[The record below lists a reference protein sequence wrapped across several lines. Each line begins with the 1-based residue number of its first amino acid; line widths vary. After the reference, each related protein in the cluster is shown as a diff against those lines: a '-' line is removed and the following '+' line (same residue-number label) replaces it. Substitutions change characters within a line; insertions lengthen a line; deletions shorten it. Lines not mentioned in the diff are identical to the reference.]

1 MISKVLLLLIAIPSL
16 AFAWPAPESFN
27 SSYIELEEHIL
38 AATITKSSKTAKNAL
53 DNNIVDTIL
62 NDRKSLVHDDF
73 KIPKYFEPAVSFWFS
88 IYTQY
93 TSHQVVIH
101 DKQNLS
107 LIYKVIDF
115 SELHSSSINKFSK
128 SKLQSDLSLEYVR
141 TVRSVLKKLRT
152 KNLKKLN
159 TQEYEVF
166 KSIRKVFKVPKNKKK
181 RFTFFKNLAK
191 NLRTQTGQRD
201 MIYQGVVRSLPYLP
215 FLNEQIK
222 NFKLPK
228 ELIAISFLE
237 SSFNIKARSKVAAV
251 GIWQFMPYIGNLF
264 MPRSSKSH
272 DYRQNPI
279 ISSVAALHLLKQ
291 NKMIL
296 KRWDLAIPAYNSGTK
311 HLVKA
316 RKKFRHKKNFSL
328 AYVLEN
334 YKTSHIG
341 FASKNFYSEFLA
353 LAHVLAYKDIIY
365 PLEGIKTGNYFK
377 DDENI
382 NVFIS
387 KCSITP
393 KLFINKQK
401 KSSPQIKE
409 LNSHFYHKSKRYPRG
424 TLFVSDLNLSKRK
437 YKKVTNR
444 ELRTIYPK
452 KLFKLIKRQKCGSI

>member
-1 MISKVLLLLIAIPSL
+1 MP
-16 AFAWPAPESFN
+16 AFAFSWPAPESFN
-27 SSYIELEEHIL
+27 SSYIQLEEHIL
-38 AATITKSSKTAKNAL
+38 ASTITKTSTNAKNAL
-53 DNNIVDTIL
+53 DNNVVDIIL
-62 NDRKSLVHDDF
+62 NDRKNLVHNDF
-73 KIPKYFEPAVSFWFS
+73 IIPKYFKPSVSFWFS

-93 TSHQVVIH
+93 TSQQVVIH
-101 DKQNLS
+101 DKQNLN
-107 LIYKVIDF
+107 LVYKVIDF
-115 SELHSSSINKFSK
+115 SELHSSSINRFSK

-141 TVRSVLKKLRT
+141 SVRAILKKLRT
-152 KNLKKLN
+152 KNLKQLN
-159 TQEYEVF
+159 SEEFAVY
-166 KSIRKVFKVPKNKKK
+166 KSIRKVFKVPSNKKK
-181 RFTFFKNLAK
+181 RVTFFKNLSK

-222 NFKLPK
+222 NFRLPK

-237 SSFNIKARSKVAAV
+237 SSFNLKARSKVAAV
-251 GIWQFMPYIGNLF
+251 GIWQFMPFIGNLF

-311 HLVKA
+311 HLVRA

-328 AYVLEN
+328 AYVLKN

-365 PLEGIKTGNYFK
+365 PLEGINRNDHFK
-377 DDENI
+377 DENNI
-382 NVFIS
+382 NVYIS

-393 KLFINKQK
+393 KLFMSKQK

-409 LNSHFYHKSKRYPRG
+409 LNSHFFHKSKRYPRG

-437 YKKVTNR
+437 YRKVSNK
-444 ELRTIYPK
+444 ELRSRYPK
-452 KLFKLIKRQKCGSI
+452 KLYKLIGSKKCGSI